1 MDTCAGENS
10 GISRDSFVVDIDLSR
25 RGVHSYFQIFTICYA
40 KLRKLFTK
48 SHFCNVDSQVNN
60 FPNGIASKKSNVQQ
74 FESVIKKTNQNNA

>member
-10 GISRDSFVVDIDLSR
+10 GISRYAFLVYIDLSR
-25 RGVHSYFQIFTICYA
+25 GGVPSYFQIFTICYA
-40 KLRKLFTK
+40 KLRNSIQ

-74 FESVIKKTNQNNA
+74 FKSVIKKNPAK